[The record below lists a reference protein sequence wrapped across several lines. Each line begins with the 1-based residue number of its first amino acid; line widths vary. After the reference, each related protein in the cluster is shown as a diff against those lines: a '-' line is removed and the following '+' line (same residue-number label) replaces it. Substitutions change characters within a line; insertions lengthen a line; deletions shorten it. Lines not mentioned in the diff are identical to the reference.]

1 MINIKNYRN
10 GFWGSAIKEILNH
23 FGFSNQKFDKL
34 SSASQIKDYIMKHK
48 TEIVEFFEKHYSN
61 NILWFDKKYREYDLK
76 IDRDDYLY
84 ISRLTL
90 RGNGSRSILTDI
102 INEKKYN
109 NIILD

>member
-1 MINIKNYRN
+1 
-10 GFWGSAIKEILNH
+10 
-23 FGFSNQKFDKL
+23 
-34 SSASQIKDYIMKHK
+34 MKHK